1 MPHFQ
6 PLMPKIVD
14 SERLG
19 SAAIPR
25 HMPMTTPEM
34 REQTVAR
41 TGGQPLLGH
50 PGESNPYID
59 YQFVDLLL
67 SLQYPRSSGYDE
79 MCFIVM
85 GQVKEL
91 LFKGL
96 HFELYNA
103 REQIRNDCVSEAL
116 DILHRAREYARY
128 ITESWDVLSTIST
141 DGFNQFRDFLGT
153 ASGQFSFMYRHVE
166 FILGNKNARLARAH
180 SNVPHIWPAMEQ
192 ALTSRSLYDEVIA
205 LLARRGYNISSQAL
219 ERDWSEEYRHDE
231 SVEAAW
237 LDVYKDPIPKNEI
250 YRLGESLCALADQ
263 ISQYRWRHFVSVE
276 RIIGFKP
283 GTGGSAGVQ
292 WLRNVVDHR
301 FFPELW
307 TMRTKM

>member
-1 MPHFQ
+1 MPHYQ
-6 PLMPKIVD
+6 PHTPTIVAPGRFGNATLLR
-14 SERLG
+14 E
-19 SAAIPR
+19 
-25 HMPMTTPEM
+25 MPMTTPQT
-34 REQTVAR
+34 REQTAAR
-41 TGGQPLLGH
+41 TSGEPLLGH

-67 SLQYPRSSGYDE
+67 SLQCPRSSGYDE
-79 MCFIVM
+79 MCFIIM

-103 REQIRNDCVSEAL
+103 REQIRNDSVHEAL
-116 DILHRAREYARY
+116 EILSRAREYARY
-128 ITESWDVLSTIST
+128 ITESWDLLSTIST

-166 FILGNKNARLARAH
+166 FILGNKNVRLARAH
-180 SNVPHIWPAMEQ
+180 SNVPHVWPAMEQ

-205 LLARRGYNISSQAL
+205 LLSRRGFDIAPRAL
-219 ERDWSEEYRHDE
+219 DRDWSEEYRHDD
-231 SVEAAW
+231 SVEKAW
-237 LDVYKDPIPKNEI
+237 LEVYADPVPANEL
-250 YRLGESLCALADQ
+250 YRLGEALCALADQ
-263 ISQYRWRHFVSVE
+263 LSQYRWRHFLSVE
-276 RIIGFKP
+276 KIIGFKP